1 MLARAFAL
9 VGKVW
14 KRTPNMSAST
24 SPRRRSHLPPQPR
37 HLYHTPAQ
45 RDIFSVEQQLLQS
58 NSGGALP
65 RLDCISKQNWSKQP
79 NTGNMENSAHA
90 ALDSIRDTVEGSFDQ
105 RFATLK
111 SIGEDRVND
120 DELELLLK
128 KKSAPICY
136 VWCDPSPWMHISEG
150 IIKTLC
156 VNKMVRSGCKVKII
170 MTDWFARINH
180 NIGGNLNKMQTI
192 GLYNIE
198 MWKAAGMA
206 LDRVELVWL
215 SDEINRHAD
224 EYWPLAMDISR
235 KTTVHR
241 IKRCYG
247 RRDPFEEFTAADI
260 FYPSLQCATIL
271 FQKVDIWLL
280 GMDQHEANLLAREYC
295 KHIKRRN
302 KPIALSHNILPNLL
316 QYPEEEHRRNP
327 LLAIYMEDNEV
338 DISRKIIHAFCP
350 PKLVEG
356 NPCLEYIKYII
367 LPWLGKFEVV
377 RKKEDG
383 GDKMFLSM
391 EELTTDYASG
401 ALQPGDVKLALAN
414 SLSKILQDV
423 RQEQENACFS
433 NEALTNRSMVTSKA
447 TLKQKMQWKAL
458 RKWHRR
464 AKEYYI
470 AK

>member
-136 VWCDPSPWMHISEG
+136 VWCDPSPWMHISE
-150 IIKTLC
+150 
-156 VNKMVRSGCKVKII
+156 
-170 MTDWFARINH
+170 
-180 NIGGNLNKMQTI
+180 TI

-295 KHIKRRN
+295 KHIKRQN

-458 RKWHRR
+458 RNTTLQSENEMATLWLQRNRR
-464 AKEYYI
+464 ALHL
-470 AK
+470 

>member
-1 MLARAFAL
+1 MSVQAL
-9 VGKVW
+9 
-14 KRTPNMSAST
+14 T
-24 SPRRRSHLPPQPR
+24 SPRRRSHLPPQLR
-37 HLYHTPAQ
+37 HLYNTPAQ
-45 RDIFSVEQQLLQS
+45 RDIFSLEQQLLQS

-90 ALDSIRDTVEGSFDQ
+90 ALDSIRDTVERSFDQ

-120 DELELLLK
+120 GELELLLK

-156 VNKMVRSGCKVKII
+156 VNKM
-170 MTDWFARINH
+170 
-180 NIGGNLNKMQTI
+180 TI

-247 RRDPFEEFTAADI
+247 CRDPFEEFTAADI

-295 KHIKRRN
+295 KHVKRRN

-327 LLAIYMEDNEV
+327 LLAIYMEDNEI

-401 ALQPGDVKLALAN
+401 ALQPGDMKLALAN
-414 SLSKILQDV
+414 SLNKILQV
-423 RQEQENACFS
+423 TFFS
-433 NEALTNRSMVTSKA
+433 LAWQSSFFALA
-447 TLKQKMQWKAL
+447 
-458 RKWHRR
+458 
-464 AKEYYI
+464 ECC
-470 AK
+470 

>member
-14 KRTPNMSAST
+14 KRTPNMSVQAST
-24 SPRRRSHLPPQPR
+24 SPRRRSHLPPQLR
-37 HLYHTPAQ
+37 HLYNYNTPAQ

-58 NSGGALP
+58 NSG
-65 RLDCISKQNWSKQP
+65 
-79 NTGNMENSAHA
+79 NS
-90 ALDSIRDTVEGSFDQ
+90 VEGSFDQ
-105 RFATLK
+105 RFAILK
-111 SIGEDRVND
+111 SIGEDCVND
-120 DELELLLK
+120 GELELLLK

-136 VWCDPSPWMHISEG
+136 VWFDPSPWMHISEG

-156 VNKMVRSGCKVKII
+156 VNKMVKSGCKVKIL
-170 MTDWFARINH
+170 MTDWFARMNY

-206 LDRVELVWL
+206 LDKVELVWL

-224 EYWPLAMDISR
+224 EYWPLAMDVSR
-235 KTTVHR
+235 NTTVRR

-247 RRDPFEEFTAADI
+247 SRDPFEEFTAADT

-280 GMDQHEANLLAREYC
+280 GMAQHEANLLAREYC
-295 KHIKRRN
+295 KRVKRGN
-302 KPIALSHNILPNLL
+302 KPIAVSHKILPNLL
-316 QYPEEEHRRNP
+316 LYPEEEHRRNP
-327 LLAIYMEDNEV
+327 FLAIYMEDNEIDV
-338 DISRKIIHAFCP
+338 SRKIIHAFCP

-356 NPCLEYIKYII
+356 NPCLEYIKYIV
-367 LPWLGKFEVV
+367 LPWYGKFEVV

-391 EELTTDYASG
+391 EELTTDYVSG
-401 ALQPGDVKLALAN
+401 ALQPSDMKLALAK
-414 SLSKILQDV
+414 SLNKILQPV
-423 RQEQENACFS
+423 RDHFRSNAEAKNAVEGIKGQDLEVMARLSGEQGTRGPF
-433 NEALTNRSMVTSKA
+433 
-447 TLKQKMQWKAL
+447 
-458 RKWHRR
+458 
-464 AKEYYI
+464 
-470 AK
+470 